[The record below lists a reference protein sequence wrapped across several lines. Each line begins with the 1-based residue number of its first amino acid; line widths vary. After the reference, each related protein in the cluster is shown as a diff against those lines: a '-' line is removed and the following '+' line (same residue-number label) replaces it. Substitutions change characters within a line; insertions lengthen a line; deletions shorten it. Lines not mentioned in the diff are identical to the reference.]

1 MLTESGFTA
10 WCSRL
15 KLSHEAREIIQQI
28 RTSPPVRRVHQNKA
42 SFPNTFSSKTME
54 LAIPFE
60 SHAVEFPFI
69 YTAEHDDDILEFW
82 CQPSTLEISYV
93 GASGRLMRHP
103 HTPDYF
109 VIHRDSA
116 GWIDVKDQGMLVAS
130 WKKQPNRY
138 RMVEGVWTF
147 PPGKLY
153 AEELGLTYS
162 LLVSAEANAIPAFL
176 IN

>member
-1 MLTESGFTA
+1 MLPDSAFAA
-10 WCSRL
+10 WCSRR
-15 KLSHEAREIIQQI
+15 KLSHEAIEILQQI
-28 RTSPPVRRVHQNKA
+28 RTSRPIRKVPQNKA
-42 SFPNTFSSKTME
+42 AIPNTFSSKKME
-54 LAIPFE
+54 RAIQFE
-60 SHAVEFPFI
+60 LYSVEFPFI
-69 YTAEHDDDILEFW
+69 YEAEHDDDILEFW
-82 CQPSTLEISYV
+82 CQPSTFEISYA
-93 GASGRLMRHP
+93 GANGRLMRHP